1 MNHSDIP
8 TKNKVLQKTS
18 EKYNRN
24 GNPKEKKRKKS
35 RSL

>member
-8 TKNKVLQKTS
+8 PKSRVLQKTS

-24 GNPKEKKRKKS
+24 GNSEEKKKEK
-35 RSL
+35 